1 MHIARGTGEVVQ
13 TSLRPA
19 MHDGVHTVFRE
30 QARKT
35 PGATAVLTRGR
46 TLTYAELDH
55 ASDACAAILLANGVG
70 PSRRVGILL
79 RRSAEA
85 VIAMLGILKAGAA
98 FVSFDPDYPSA
109 MQAAMALECELA
121 AMLVDRSDPLRPS
134 NEASFWTA
142 ATLSLDRLMDCRQTA
157 PYPDPIAAD
166 PEAAAYVM
174 YTSGS
179 SGQPKGVV
187 IPHRGILRLVVDA
200 DYVDLGPDQV
210 ILQLAPL
217 GFDACIFEIFAAL
230 LNGGTLAIHTEQQ
243 VSLDGIADAINDFG
257 VTTLW
262 LTAGL
267 FNLMVD
273 QRPEALD
280 GLRQLLAGGEA
291 LSPVHVRRMLRR
303 ASGCRLINGYGPT
316 ENTTFT
322 CCHTIPSDWDG
333 VGRVPIGKPINGTT
347 VHVMTDD
354 LLPVADGEVG
364 ELCAAGAGLALGYLN
379 RPAQTAQRFVAAP
392 SASRD
397 PLLYRTGDL
406 VRRRPDGVLEF
417 VGRTDRQV
425 KSNGKRI
432 EPDGIEA
439 VLRTADGVRDAVV
452 ILQQVGPATRIVAF
466 AVADQQ
472 PGLEDA
478 LRRHLAASLPA
489 WTCPSAVIVL
499 DALPLT
505 LNGKIDHPALSAAA
519 QVAKPPH
526 APDTGVESRLEQDL
540 ARIWAKLLGAAR
552 VDRHRNFSDLG
563 GTSLQ
568 MIQLQATIRRELDR
582 DIAITDLFAYPTI
595 VALAGHLA
603 QLRTPRPGAAPL
615 AEVHERAKRQGEAL
629 RRLSRI
635 KMPMQAHHHR
645 KDGP

>member
-1 MHIARGTGEVVQ
+1 MPTAGTKGETVQ
-13 TSLRPA
+13 TTLHSAHGGVPA
-19 MHDGVHTVFRE
+19 AFRE
-30 QARKT
+30 QAGKT
-35 PGATAVLTRGR
+35 PLATALLTRER

-70 PSRRVGILL
+70 PGRRVGILL

-85 VIAMLGILKAGAA
+85 VIAMLGILKTGAA

-109 MQAAMALECELA
+109 TRAAMALECELA
-121 AMLVDRSDPLRPS
+121 AMLVDRGHPLQPAR
-134 NEASFWTA
+134 EAPFWTA
-142 ATLSLDRLMDCRQTA
+142 ATLSLDLLVDRRQTA
-157 PYPDPIAAD
+157 AQLEPIAAD
-166 PEAAAYVM
+166 PEAAACIM

-179 SGQPKGVV
+179 SGQPKGVI
-187 IPHRGILRLVVDA
+187 IPHRAILRLVVDA

-243 VSLDGIADAINDFG
+243 VSLDGIANAITDFG

-273 QRPEALD
+273 QRPEALR

-291 LSPVHVRRMLRR
+291 LSPVHVRRMLRQ
-303 ASGCRLINGYGPT
+303 APDCRLINGYGPT

-322 CCHTIPSDWDG
+322 CCHTVPSNWDG
-333 VGRVPIGKPINGTT
+333 MGRVPIGKPINGTT
-347 VHVMTDD
+347 VHVMNDD

-392 SASRD
+392 SET
-397 PLLYRTGDL
+397 PGLLMYRTGDL
-406 VRRRPDGVLEF
+406 VRRRPDGALEF

-439 VLRTADGVRDAVV
+439 ILRAADGVRDAVV
-452 ILQQVGPATRIVAF
+452 IVQEAGPAMRIVAF
-466 AVADQQ
+466 AVADRR
-472 PGLEDA
+472 PGLEEA

-489 WTCPSAVIVL
+489 WTCPSLIIVL

-505 LNGKIDHPALSAAA
+505 LNGKIDHPALLAATRIA
-519 QVAKPPH
+519 TFPRV
-526 APDTGVESRLEQDL
+526 PDAGAESGLQQDL
-540 ARIWAKLLGAAR
+540 ARVLASILGVAQ

-563 GTSLQ
+563 VTSLQ
-568 MIQLQATIRRELDR
+568 LIQLQATIRHELDH
-582 DIAITDLFAYPTI
+582 DVAITDLFAQTTI
-595 VALAGHLA
+595 VALADHLV
-603 QLRTPRPGAAPL
+603 QLRTRHPGVVPL
-615 AEVHERAKRQGEAL
+615 AEVHERAGRQGEAR
-629 RRLSRI
+629 RRLSRMR
-635 KMPMQAHHHR
+635 MPMQAHHHQ
-645 KDGP
+645 KDGS